1 MVTFER
7 IWKQFFIYS
16 ILLIALMTVVG
27 FLSQWELEERLQG
40 HLQKDALVFA
50 KVVAKA
56 LPDSESPDLLDS
68 FCRDYQEASGYRIT
82 IIDKDGRVIGE
93 SDKASVVTGAHLDRP
108 EIQEALRTGVG
119 TSSRYSDT
127 LEVEM
132 LYTAL
137 LLQEEGRIV
146 RIAIPMD
153 EVMAFQNEV
162 MIFFALALYLSPI
175 MAILVA
181 FFCMRHSIREQ
192 QPHSQRLR
200 R

>member
-1 MVTFER
+1 MVTFDR
-7 IWKQFFIYS
+7 VWKPFFIYS
-16 ILLIALMTVVG
+16 ILLIVLMTVVG

-50 KVVAKA
+50 KIVAKA

-82 IIDKDGRVIGE
+82 IIDKDGKVIGE

-192 QPHSQRLR
+192 RTHS
-200 R
+200 

>member
-16 ILLIALMTVVG
+16 ILLVVLMTIVG

-93 SDKASVVTGAHLDRP
+93 SDKSSVVTGAHLDRP

-162 MIFFALALYLSPI
+162 MIFFALALYLSPV

-192 QPHSQRLR
+192 QPHSSMR

>member
-1 MVTFER
+1 MVTFDR
-7 IWKQFFIYS
+7 VWKQFFIYS

-50 KVVAKA
+50 KIVAKA

-192 QPHSQRLR
+192 QPHS
-200 R
+200 

>member
-1 MVTFER
+1 MVTFDR
-7 IWKQFFIYS
+7 VWKQFFIYS
-16 ILLIALMTVVG
+16 ILLIVLMTVVG

-50 KVVAKA
+50 KIVAKA

-119 TSSRYSDT
+119 TSSRYSET

-137 LLQEEGRIV
+137 LLQEEGRII

-192 QPHSQRLR
+192 QPHS
-200 R
+200 

>member
-1 MVTFER
+1 MVTFDR
-7 IWKQFFIYS
+7 VWKQFFIYS
-16 ILLIALMTVVG
+16 ILLIVLMTVVG

-137 LLQEEGRIV
+137 LLQEEGRII

-192 QPHSQRLR
+192 RPHS
-200 R
+200 

>member
-16 ILLIALMTVVG
+16 ILLIALMTIAG

-162 MIFFALALYLSPI
+162 MIFFALALYLSPV

-200 R
+200 S

>member
-1 MVTFER
+1 
-7 IWKQFFIYS
+7 
-16 ILLIALMTVVG
+16 MTVVG
-27 FLSQWELEERLQG
+27 FLSQWELEERLQD

-50 KVVAKA
+50 KIVAKA

-93 SDKASVVTGAHLDRP
+93 SDKASVATGAHLDRP

-119 TSSRYSDT
+119 TSSRYSET

-192 QPHSQRLR
+192 QPHSQRLTPP
-200 R
+200 